1 MTADQLI
8 QSVELSDFDKSEIA
22 LEKLARC
29 KYEN

>member
-8 QSVELSDFDKSEIA
+8 DSIELSDFDKSEIA
-22 LEKLARC
+22 LEKLARG